1 MKKFNKKQQVEY
13 YYSCVFNSLVLFA
26 MSFDDLMKMK
36 SPAFSPMF
44 ELETEYDDGFNDYV
58 LNQNFENKKINPAL
72 KPNID
77 SFKLKVENLKKG
89 FWKLEFVKSH
99 PQWEEIR
106 MVANNLLNKMGE
118 KRRNYDSGFT
128 AIVVAD

>member
-1 MKKFNKKQQVEY
+1 
-13 YYSCVFNSLVLFA
+13 

>member
-1 MKKFNKKQQVEY
+1 MLVKKMNQH
-13 YYSCVFNSLVLFA
+13 SLIRY
-26 MSFDDLMKMK
+26 
-36 SPAFSPMF
+36 P
-44 ELETEYDDGFNDYV
+44 
-58 LNQNFENKKINPAL
+58 
-72 KPNID
+72 
-77 SFKLKVENLKKG
+77 VENLKKG